1 MPYFSAT
8 YASNVDKIFAT
19 MGPYIC
25 QCDPDTGVLE
35 SKKKLVAGAIYGEMP
50 ICYHPATGMLFV
62 GSGLTPTKQTS
73 DAWFDD
79 PPVYKDVYRVNPTTL
94 AITECNLQ
102 LAIGGGMPD
111 GLRGGPYQIIPD
123 GDSIVFEWKQNGGHA
138 WGRMNATTFAYVGAD
153 VFRFQAQQVSVDDT
167 TVYTLDPYQREVQ
180 TYDKITGF
188 YTGSPFVGTN
198 TPLGIVY
205 CIADGKNW
213 IVCGDENLLRVNSY
227 GVDND
232 FTLYDLSSILGP
244 TAIPDPVRI
253 RYCSDGLLYIPTIGA
268 DGVIVFNPLT
278 GTGVWKSGFES
289 PIDVVETDARK
300 FAVQLAPIGLKE
312 IL

>member
-25 QCDPDTGVLE
+25 RCNPTTGALE
-35 SKKKLVAGAIYGEMP
+35 SKTKLVAGAIYGEMP
-50 ICYHPATGMLFV
+50 ICYHSGTGMLFV
-62 GSGLTPTKQTS
+62 GSGLTPTKQTF
-73 DAWFDD
+73 DAWFDN
-79 PPVYKDVYRVNPTTL
+79 PPVFKDVYRVNPNTM
-94 AITECNLQ
+94 AVTECNLQ

-153 VFRFQAQQVSVDDT
+153 IFRFEAQQVAVDNT
-167 TVYTLDPYQREVQ
+167 TVYTLDPYQLEVQ
-180 TYDKITGF
+180 TYNKITGF
-188 YTGSPFVGTN
+188 YTGSPDIIPN

-205 CIADGKNW
+205 CLADSKVW
-213 IVCGDENLLRVNSY
+213 IVCGDENLLRLNSMTALDY
-227 GVDND
+227 
-232 FTLYDLSSILGP
+232 TTYDLSAIPGP
-244 TAIPDPVRI
+244 TVIPDPVRI
-253 RYCSDGLLYIPTIGA
+253 RYLSDGLLYIPTIGA
-268 DGVIVFNPLT
+268 DGIIVFNPLA
-278 GTGVWKSGFES
+278 GTGIWKGGFES
-289 PIDVVETDARK
+289 PLDIVETATKK

-312 IL
+312 IT